1 MMVKAPKE
9 DRMSESYRAGSSEQ
23 QWSSTGSAANGYQN
37 AFGKP
42 IPSQNQSEIGKALLV
57 GVLGGLV
64 SAAGYLIYRR
74 LPDEQKEKINAQVRS
89 IIAQRITEI
98 RENFNI

>member
-1 MMVKAPKE
+1 MPKAPKE
-9 DRMSESYRAGSSEQ
+9 DCMSESYRSSSSEQ
-23 QWSSTGSAANGYQN
+23 QWSGTSSAGNGYQN

-42 IPSQNQSEIGKALLV
+42 VPQNPTEIGKALLV

-74 LPDEQKEKINAQVRS
+74 LPDEQKERINAQVRA
-89 IIAQRITEI
+89 IVAQRITEI

>member
-1 MMVKAPKE
+1 MN
-9 DRMSESYRAGSSEQ
+9 SN
-23 QWSSTGSAANGYQN
+23 TGTNGYQG
-37 AFGKP
+37 AFGGEP
-42 IPSQNQSEIGKALLV
+42 PRGEDEAGEVGKAILV

-74 LPDEQKEKINAQVRS
+74 LPDEHRERINDQVRS
-89 IIAQRITEI
+89 MVRQRISEL